1 MGRKVVFISYSHDSE
16 EHRERVLALSERL
29 RLDGIETRLDRYVD
43 GIPKQGWP
51 RWMLE
56 QLDDADRVLVVC
68 TETYYRRFRGHEQ
81 PGKGADWEGAV
92 LTQEICDA
100 RSPTTR
106 FLPIVFAA
114 GQEVFIPELLRTHAS
129 YFPASRP
136 GYQELVDAL
145 LSSEP
150 TLPARTAGW

>member
-29 RLDGIETRLDRYVD
+29 RLDGIETRLDGDVN
-43 GIPKQGWP
+43 GIPEQGWP

-56 QLDDADRVLVVC
+56 QLEDADRVLVVC
-68 TETYYRRFRGHEQ
+68 TETYYRRFRGHEE

-100 RSPTTR
+100 RRPTTT
-106 FLPIVFAA
+106 FLSVLFEAH
-114 GQEVFIPELLRTHAS
+114 QETFIPEPLRGYTRYLLG
-129 YFPASRP
+129 SRP
-136 GYQELVDAL
+136 AYQELVDAL
-145 LSSEP
+145 LDSPLE
-150 TLPARTAGW
+150 